1 MINRTEKS
9 VSVTFF
15 LQLISFFSQII
26 FVVLFSKNSTNGWH
40 SEELFSTCD
49 HTSLNVLRTTTYVSH
64 KPCITQV
71 AYSHTT
77 LNMANMVSR
86 GCKLIGGP
94 LKKKKTDKSTYTI
107 NFFFFLTNTFNHTI
121 NSQDQRSLCMQST
134 DDPGFLRTKTI
145 SHIMP
150 RNYQ

>member
-15 LQLISFFSQII
+15 LQLSSFFSQII

-40 SEELFSTCD
+40 RGELFSSCD
-49 HTSLNVLRTTTYVSH
+49 HTSLNVLWTTTYVFY

-77 LNMANMVSR
+77 LNTANMVSR

-94 LKKKKTDKSTYTI
+94 LKKKDKSTYTI
-107 NFFFFLTNTFNHTI
+107 NLFFFLTNTFNHTI

-145 SHIMP
+145 SHIKP